1 MKYFIIILYI
11 SFSICEDE
19 NSFSENCLSKND
31 EKKDSINSLTLS
43 DCLQLNKELTKE
55 DKIYCCYMKI
65 IKNKNDIKKYCITED
80 YYNRDSIENR
90 IEMFKLQDK
99 NIKEVTIECS
109 SNYLYLIIL
118 FLFLFII

>member
-19 NSFSENCLSKND
+19 NSFSEKCLNKND
-31 EKKDSINSLTLS
+31 KDSINSLTLRA
-43 DCLQLNKELTKE
+43 CLELNKELTKE

-65 IKNKNDIKKYCITED
+65 IKNKNDIKKYCITAD

-90 IEMFKLQDK
+90 IEMLKLQDK

-109 SNYLYLIIL
+109 SNYLYLTIL
-118 FLFLFII
+118 FVFLFII